1 MSTIRLTVLAFLIS
15 LPRVAASQAPP
26 AADPAESAL
35 AICAAAATRGDL
47 DAARA
52 AADIAESAFRER
64 IARRDDDVSALVGLA
79 RTLGQCR
86 MAGAELMRIGEL
98 SAESIELLQRALAV
112 DPQHWLARYVLALN
126 YYRAPAFMGRGQAA
140 ARELDLLLAQQGS
153 RTDVA
158 EFARTFEYRGLL
170 WSRAGE
176 RDSAL
181 VVWRRGLELFPADT
195 ALRARVG
202 AADAAPDDQPI
213 APRTATMQ
221 AVTVTASVSTIV
233 ARATGS
239 ERQLRRSDIVMPA
252 GSTADVFQAIQLQP
266 GATRMGDAVEL
277 HTRGGDPAETPI
289 FLDGARVPAM
299 SRFEGL
305 SGGLFAAIDPFV
317 VRQARYSSGG
327 FSVRHGNALSGVLDI
342 ETDGRP
348 LESEWRAGLG
358 LGQGALT
365 VRRALGRRSGAW
377 ASVRATHAGALLRTH
392 GRSDE
397 FEGSPT
403 SLEGMA
409 SFTLHPKPGHEL
421 KLVALAERDES
432 ARIVDATGFTG
443 PFHSTGANQAL
454 VLSTRHL
461 AGRAP
466 VIVRGSAALTSR
478 TNEWAFGVLERD
490 RRERSATVRTDVEYF
505 PAEQLTLRAGTEGGT
520 MSRLQE
526 GRVPVSNTV
535 APDAPSRV
543 LPGSAE
549 ETWMAGAFVEAE
561 WAIAFARI
569 LAGTRV
575 DRLPG
580 EHDVTIDPR
589 LSIAARR
596 GVWTARVSGGVF
608 HQGRWRSESAIP
620 DAGTPSGLPREA
632 VHLVAGVER
641 EGALPLR
648 IEAFHKMYGDYR
660 PFGAGPRITDGV
672 ARGVEVLL
680 QRPTAERVTGWLAW
694 SYLDS
699 RVTLA
704 DGSTA
709 RSPFDVT
716 HTGTA
721 SATLRLARG
730 TTLGGT
736 ARYGTGR
743 PYTPV
748 EGSRQNEQTGR
759 TEPVYGEPTSERMP
773 TYARLDTRLMQ
784 FLPIGR
790 SLLAG
795 YVEVINVLDRGN
807 VAGYAWDAD
816 YRSRRAT
823 STFYG
828 QRTFVVGFEL
838 QSR

>member
-1 MSTIRLTVLAFLIS
+1 MSTIRLALLACFIA
-15 LPRVAASQAPP
+15 LPRLAASQAP
-26 AADPAESAL
+26 ATGDAGESAR
-35 AICAAAATRGDL
+35 AVCAEAAARGDL

-52 AADIAESAFRER
+52 AADIAESSFRQR
-64 IARRDDDVSALVGLA
+64 IARRADDVGALVGLA
-79 RTLGQCR
+79 STLGQCR
-86 MAGAELMRIGEL
+86 MAGAGLMRMGEL
-98 SAESIELLQRALAV
+98 SAESIELLQRALAIE
-112 DPQHWLARYVLALN
+112 PQHWLARYVLALN
-126 YYRAPAFMGRGQAA
+126 YYHAPEFMGRWPAA
-140 ARELDLLLAQQGS
+140 ARELDVLLAQQGS
-153 RTDVA
+153 RTDIA
-158 EFARTFEYRGLL
+158 EFARTYEYRGML

-195 ALRARVG
+195 PLRALVG
-202 AADAAPDDQPI
+202 TDAPPDAEPI
-213 APRTATMQ
+213 VSSPATLQ
-221 AVTVTASVSTIV
+221 AVTVTATVPVGV

-239 ERQLRRSDIVMPA
+239 ERQLRRSDVVMPA
-252 GSTADVFQAIQLQP
+252 GGTADLFQAIQLQP
-266 GATRMGDAVEL
+266 GTTRMGDAVEL
-277 HTRGGDPAETPI
+277 HTRGGDPAETPL
-289 FLDGARVPAM
+289 FLDGARLPSM

-327 FSVRHGNALSGVLDI
+327 FSARHGNALSGVLDI
-342 ETDGRP
+342 ETEGRP
-348 LESEWRAGLG
+348 SESGWRASLG

-365 VRRALGRRSGAW
+365 LRRALGKRSGAW

-392 GRSDE
+392 GRTAE
-397 FEGSPT
+397 FDGAPT

-409 SFTLHPKPGHEL
+409 SFILHSKPGHEL

-443 PFHSTGANQAL
+443 PFRSTGANRAL

-461 AGRAP
+461 ATSAP
-466 VIVRGSAALTSR
+466 VIVRGSAAVTSR
-478 TNEWAFGVLERD
+478 SNEWTFGILERD

-505 PAEQLTLRAGTEGGT
+505 PAEDLTLRAGTDGG
-520 MSRLQE
+520 MLARVQE
-526 GRVPVSNTV
+526 GRVPISSDVG
-535 APDAPSRV
+535 PGAPSRA
-543 LPGSAE
+543 LPGTAD
-549 ETWMAGAFVEAE
+549 ETWTVGTFVEAE
-561 WAIAFARI
+561 WAIGFARI
-569 LAGTRV
+569 LAGTRA

-580 EHDVTIDPR
+580 ERDITVDPR
-589 LSIAARR
+589 VSIAARH
-596 GVWTARVSGGVF
+596 GAWTARVSGGAF
-608 HQGRWRSESAIP
+608 HQGRWRGESAIP

-632 VHLVAGVER
+632 VHLVAGIER
-641 EGALPLR
+641 EGLLPLR
-648 IEAFHKMYGDYR
+648 IEAFQKTYDDYA

-680 QRPTAERVTGWLAW
+680 QRPAGERVTGWLAW

-704 DGSTA
+704 DGRTA

-743 PYTPV
+743 PFTPV
-748 EGSRQNEQTGR
+748 EGTHENAQTGR
-759 TEPVYGEPTSERMP
+759 IEPVYGAPMSQRLP
-773 TYARLDTRLMQ
+773 SYARLDTRLMQ
-784 FLPIGR
+784 FLPIGS

-795 YVEVINVLDRGN
+795 YLEVVNLLDRGN

-816 YRSRRAT
+816 YRSRRTT